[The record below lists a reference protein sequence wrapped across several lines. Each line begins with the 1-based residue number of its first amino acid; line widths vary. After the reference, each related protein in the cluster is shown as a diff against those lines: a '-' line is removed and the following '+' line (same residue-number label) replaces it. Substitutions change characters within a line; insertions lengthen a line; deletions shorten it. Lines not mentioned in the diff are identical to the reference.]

1 MGKSNSS
8 MLLFKLVIYST
19 ISFVIM
25 GGLLFLPAGT
35 LNWWRAWV
43 FIGVLAAGSA
53 ISVVR
58 LFPEHKDLIEER
70 MKPPIQKGQPLA
82 DKIIVLLLLLFFYGM
97 LAFIPFDVFRLH
109 LLGEPGPLVSFSGLF
124 LLAAGWRIIYL
135 ALRENA
141 FAALVVKLQEERRQI
156 VIDSGVYGVVRHPM
170 YAGAILFFLGIP
182 LWLESYAAAVLAL
195 ASIFLLMLRIPIEEK
210 YLRRELTGYDAYTKR
225 IRYRMIPHVW

>member
-1 MGKSNSS
+1 MNPRK
-8 MLLFKLVIYST
+8 LLFKLVIYS
-19 ISFVIM
+19 IVSFGIM

-43 FIGVLAAGSA
+43 FIGGLAAGSV
-53 ISVVR
+53 ISIVS
-58 LFPEHKDLIEER
+58 LFPEHKDLIKER
-70 MKPPIQKGQPLA
+70 LNPPIQKGQPLA
-82 DKIIVLLLLLFFYGM
+82 DKIIVLFLLIFFYGM

-109 LLGEPGPLVSFSGLF
+109 LTGKPGPLVSFSGLALF
-124 LLAAGWRIIYL
+124 AVGWRIIYL

-156 VIDSGVYGVVRHPM
+156 VIDSGVYSVVRHPM

-195 ASIFLLMLRIPIEEK
+195 ASIFLLMLRIQIEEK
-210 YLRRELTGYDAYTKR
+210 YLHRELTGYDAYTKR
-225 IRYRMIPHVW
+225 VRYRIIPHVW